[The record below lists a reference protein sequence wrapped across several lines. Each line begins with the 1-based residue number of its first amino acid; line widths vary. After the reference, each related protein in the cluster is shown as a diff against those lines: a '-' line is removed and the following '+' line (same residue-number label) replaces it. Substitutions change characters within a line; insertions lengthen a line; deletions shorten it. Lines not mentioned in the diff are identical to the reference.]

1 MKAEAFAN
9 AGWQLHWARHGPGL
23 LSQGWRAAY
32 PHVPLE
38 KIQTLCGI
46 DFLCH
51 DMDGLGMRLS
61 EEQDSVGAI
70 DSVGK
75 GLGTGH
81 HPSANEP
88 AASTDV
94 VMAGSHGRTDVVMVG
109 TTETTCSPQH
119 GEQGVCSSEE
129 DIANTWNDF
138 YNCMYWHCFQCYKYE
153 IGTGVEDVGGA
164 VQEEEAE
171 PASEG
176 ALGKESVDTRLEED
190 ESRSSPVVSVLCG
203 GGGTVGVGT
212 PMWGVQWGTPMW
224 GGGTVGTP
232 MWGWEPLCGGYSG
245 EPLCGGGGTVGT
257 PMWGGGPLCGGT
269 VGNPYVGG
277 STVGTPMWGGGTPMW
292 GYSGNPYVGG
302 TVGTPMW
309 GGGPLCGGTVGTPL
323 FWTLLAASL
332 HTSVRVNKLSTFT
345 CWGTIRASL
354 ISGTERS
361 SAVMAVLI

>member
-70 DSVGK
+70 DNVGK

-94 VMAGSHGRTDVVMVG
+94 VMAGSHGCTDVVMVG

-153 IGTGVEDVGGA
+153 IGSGVEDVGGA

-176 ALGKESVDTRLEED
+176 ALGKESVDTRLEEED

-203 GGGTVGVGT
+203 GGGVQWRWEPLCGG
-212 PMWGVQWGTPMW
+212 GVQWGTPMW
-224 GGGTVGTP
+224 GGGVQWGTP
-232 MWGWEPLCGGYSG
+232 MWGGYSG
-245 EPLCGGGGTVGT
+245 EPLCGG
-257 PMWGGGPLCGGT
+257 
-269 VGNPYVGG
+269 
-277 STVGTPMWGGGTPMW
+277 
-292 GYSGNPYVGG
+292 YSGNPYVGG
-302 TVGTPMW
+302 GTPVW
-309 GGGPLCGGTVGTPL
+309 GYSGNPSILD
-323 FWTLLAASL
+323 
-332 HTSVRVNKLSTFT
+332 
-345 CWGTIRASL
+345 TIGS
-354 ISGTERS
+354 
-361 SAVMAVLI
+361 

>member
-1 MKAEAFAN
+1 
-9 AGWQLHWARHGPGL
+9 
-23 LSQGWRAAY
+23 
-32 PHVPLE
+32 
-38 KIQTLCGI
+38 
-46 DFLCH
+46 
-51 DMDGLGMRLS
+51 MRLS

-94 VMAGSHGRTDVVMVG
+94 VMAGSHGCTDVVMAGSHGCTDVVMAGSHGCTDAVMVG

-153 IGTGVEDVGGA
+153 IGSGVEDVGGA

-176 ALGKESVDTRLEED
+176 ALGKESVDTRLEEED

-203 GGGTVGVGT
+203 GGG
-212 PMWGVQWGTPMW
+212 VQ
-224 GGGTVGTP
+224 
-232 MWGWEPLCGGYSG
+232 WGWEPLCGGYSG
-245 EPLCGGGGTVGT
+245 EPLCGGGVQ
-257 PMWGGGPLCGGT
+257 WEPLCGG
-269 VGNPYVGG
+269 GGGDPYVG
-277 STVGTPMWGGGTPMW
+277 VQWEPL
-292 GYSGNPYVGG
+292 YSGHHWQLACTQVSGLTSCLHSRVGAQS
-302 TVGTPMW
+302 VQAYFQ
-309 GGGPLCGGTVGTPL
+309 GPREVPQ
-323 FWTLLAASL
+323 
-332 HTSVRVNKLSTFT
+332 
-345 CWGTIRASL
+345 
-354 ISGTERS
+354 
-361 SAVMAVLI
+361 

>member
-9 AGWQLHWARHGPGL
+9 AGWQIHWARHGPGL

-94 VMAGSHGRTDVVMVG
+94 VIAGSHGCTDVVMAGSHGRTDVVMVG

-153 IGTGVEDVGGA
+153 IGSGVEDVGGA

-176 ALGKESVDTRLEED
+176 ALGKESVDTRLEEED

-212 PMWGVQWGTPMW
+212 PMWG
-224 GGGTVGTP
+224 
-232 MWGWEPLCGGYSG
+232 G
-245 EPLCGGGGTVGT
+245 EPLCGGGTVGT
-257 PMWGGGPLCGGT
+257 PMWGGYS
-269 VGNPYVGG
+269 GNPYVGG
-277 STVGTPMWGGGTPMW
+277 GDPYVGYSGNPYV

-309 GGGPLCGGTVGTPL
+309 GGDPYVGVQWEPLCGGGTPM
-323 FWTLLAASL
+323 
-332 HTSVRVNKLSTFT
+332 
-345 CWGTIRASL
+345 WGYSGNPSILDTIGS
-354 ISGTERS
+354 
-361 SAVMAVLI
+361 

>member
-176 ALGKESVDTRLEED
+176 ALGKESVDTRLEEED
-190 ESRSSPVVSVLCG
+190 ESRSSPVVSVL
-203 GGGTVGVGT
+203 
-212 PMWGVQWGTPMW
+212 W
-224 GGGTVGTP
+224 GG
-232 MWGWEPLCGGYSG
+232 GGYSG
-245 EPLCGGGGTVGT
+245 GGNPYV
-257 PMWGGGPLCGGT
+257 GGT

-277 STVGTPMWGGGTPMW
+277 

-302 TVGTPMW
+302 GDPYVGVQWGTPMW
-309 GGGPLCGGTVGTPL
+309 GEVQWEPLCGGGGDPYVGVQWEPLCGGYSGNPYVGGGPLCGGTVGTPL
-323 FWTLLAASL
+323 FWTPLTASL